1 MGLKKATLWA
11 LSGAAATV
19 GTMVVLQKKRHFDL
33 TNRVVLITGGSRGFG
48 LLLAQ
53 EFASR
58 GARVAICARDGEELE
73 RGRRYL
79 QQFGLD
85 ARAFVC
91 DVTQKAQIEHLVEEV
106 ERELGSVEVLVN
118 NAGVISMGPVDA
130 MTDEDMKASIDT
142 HIWAAWHACNAVLP
156 AMRARASGRI
166 LNISSIGGRVSVPH
180 LTPYAVGKFGLAG
193 LSQGLRI
200 ELAQYGVLVT
210 TAFPFPMR
218 VGSFINATMKGQHR
232 KEFAL
237 GQIVDSNPLLSQNPE
252 RAARN
257 VVEAVIRGDSYIV
270 PSNRGQL
277 AITLAAVFP
286 GLALEATSLLGRF
299 MPSKDG
305 PESIGSAGVKGKD
318 SESVF
323 APSVLTVLN
332 DKAARE
338 LNEL

>member
-1 MGLKKATLWA
+1 M
-11 LSGAAATV
+11 
-19 GTMVVLQKKRHFDL
+19 
-33 TNRVVLITGGSRGFG
+33 VLITGGSRGFG

-73 RGRRYL
+73 RGRKYL
-79 QQFGLD
+79 QQFGFD
-85 ARAFVC
+85 ASAFVC
-91 DVTQKAQIEHLVEEV
+91 DVTEKAQIEQLVAEV
-106 ERELGSVEVLVN
+106 ESELGPIEVLVN
-118 NAGVISMGPVDA
+118 NAGVIQMGPVEL
-130 MTDEDMKASIDT
+130 MTDEDLKASLDT
-142 HIWAAWHACNAVLP
+142 HVWAVWHLCRAVLP
-156 AMRARASGRI
+156 NMKARGSGRI
-166 LNISSIGGRVSVPH
+166 LNISSIGGRINVPH
-180 LTPYAVGKFGLAG
+180 LTTYAAGKFGLAG

-218 VGSFINATMKGQHR
+218 VGSFVNATVKGQHR

-257 VVEAVIRGDSYIV
+257 IVEALIHGDSYIM

-277 AITLAAVFP
+277 ALLLNAMFP
-286 GLALEATSLLGRF
+286 GLALETTALLGRF
-299 MPSKDG
+299 MPANDG
-305 PESIGSAGVKGKD
+305 PESVGSEGVKGSE
-318 SESVF
+318 SESVL
-323 APSVLTVLN
+323 APSVLTTLN

-338 LNEL
+338 LNEV